1 MFNLFLIIHAIL
13 ALTLIV
19 IILLQRS
26 DGGALGGIGG
36 GSFSGMLTGRS
47 SANFLTKLTAVIA
60 ALFLG
65 NSLLLAIL
73 SGNLKDKSGP
83 SITKTILAD
92 DNSAVTVTLSEK
104 AFNTGSG
111 SGTIEAS
118 DFVLTMSNG
127 VAELTSQIDSRKGEA
142 KPKTEQKKRA

>member
-1 MFNLFLIIHAIL
+1 MFNLFLIIHAVL

-19 IILLQRS
+19 IILMQRS

-60 ALFLG
+60 ALFLA

-73 SGNLKDKSGP
+73 SGSLKDKS
-83 SITKTILAD
+83 IVNDTIIED
-92 DNSAVTVTLSEK
+92 LSVDE
-104 AFNTGSG
+104 N
-111 SGTIEAS
+111 
-118 DFVLTMSNG
+118 N
-127 VAELTSQIDSRKGEA
+127 
-142 KPKTEQKKRA
+142 KPIVPETE

>member
-1 MFNLFLIIHAIL
+1 MFNLFLIIHAVL

-19 IILLQRS
+19 IILMQRS

-60 ALFLG
+60 ALFLA

-73 SGNLKDKSGP
+73 SRSLNEKS
-83 SITKTILAD
+83 IVND
-92 DNSAVTVTLSEK
+92 TV
-104 AFNTGSG
+104 
-111 SGTIEAS
+111 IE
-118 DFVLTMSNG
+118 DLPVDEN
-127 VAELTSQIDSRKGEA
+127 I
-142 KPKTEQKKRA
+142 KPIVPETE

>member
-13 ALTLIV
+13 ALVLIV

-47 SANFLTKLTAVIA
+47 SANFLTKFTAVIA

-73 SGNLKDKSGP
+73 SGNLKNKSIVKVYGN
-83 SITKTILAD
+83 SLLEKHKITNK
-92 DNSAVTVTLSEK
+92 NYR
-104 AFNTGSG
+104 
-111 SGTIEAS
+111 
-118 DFVLTMSNG
+118 
-127 VAELTSQIDSRKGEA
+127 VAII
-142 KPKTEQKKRA
+142 

>member
-73 SGNLKDKSGP
+73 SGNLKEKS
-83 SITKTILAD
+83 IVNET
-92 DNSAVTVTLSEK
+92 
-104 AFNTGSG
+104 
-111 SGTIEAS
+111 TIEDFS
-118 DFVLTMSNG
+118 DDINSKPIVPEKILTRPI
-127 VAELTSQIDSRKGEA
+127 LILY
-142 KPKTEQKKRA
+142 

>member
-1 MFNLFLIIHAIL
+1 MFKLFLIIHAVL

-19 IILLQRS
+19 IILMQRS

-73 SGNLKDKSGP
+73 SGSLKEKSLVND
-83 SITKTILAD
+83 TI
-92 DNSAVTVTLSEK
+92 
-104 AFNTGSG
+104 
-111 SGTIEAS
+111 IE
-118 DFVLTMSNG
+118 DFSVDEN
-127 VAELTSQIDSRKGEA
+127 I
-142 KPKTEQKKRA
+142 KPIVPETE

>member
-1 MFNLFLIIHAIL
+1 MFNLFLIIHAFL
-13 ALTLIV
+13 ALTLII
-19 IILLQRS
+19 IILMQRS

-73 SGNLKDKSGP
+73 SGNLKNN
-83 SITKTILAD
+83 SIVNETAIED
-92 DNSAVTVTLSEK
+92 IIQNDSE
-104 AFNTGSG
+104 
-111 SGTIEAS
+111 
-118 DFVLTMSNG
+118 
-127 VAELTSQIDSRKGEA
+127 GENL
-142 KPKTEQKKRA
+142 PIVPDTE

>member
-13 ALTLIV
+13 ALTLVV

-73 SGNLKDKSGP
+73 SGNLKES
-83 SITKTILAD
+83 SIVNETTIQDLSD
-92 DNSAVTVTLSEK
+92 DINR
-104 AFNTGSG
+104 FNNV
-111 SGTIEAS
+111 
-118 DFVLTMSNG
+118 FK
-127 VAELTSQIDSRKGEA
+127 R
-142 KPKTEQKKRA
+142 KKRTKQKRR

>member
-1 MFNLFLIIHAIL
+1 MRKCGCLPWIQ
-13 ALTLIV
+13 

-73 SGNLKDKSGP
+73 SGNLKEKS
-83 SITKTILAD
+83 IVNET
-92 DNSAVTVTLSEK
+92 
-104 AFNTGSG
+104 
-111 SGTIEAS
+111 TIEDFS
-118 DFVLTMSNG
+118 DDINS
-127 VAELTSQIDSRKGEA
+127 
-142 KPKTEQKKRA
+142 KPIVPDTE

>member
-73 SGNLKDKSGP
+73 SGNLKEKS
-83 SITKTILAD
+83 IINET
-92 DNSAVTVTLSEK
+92 
-104 AFNTGSG
+104 
-111 SGTIEAS
+111 TIEDLS
-118 DFVLTMSNG
+118 DDINTKPIVP
-127 VAELTSQIDSRKGEA
+127 DSE
-142 KPKTEQKKRA
+142 

>member
-1 MFNLFLIIHAIL
+1 MFNLFLIIHAVL

-19 IILLQRS
+19 IILMQRS

-60 ALFLG
+60 ALFLA

-73 SGNLKDKSGP
+73 SGKINKSL
-83 SITKTILAD
+83 IINNTDIED
-92 DNSAVTVTLSEK
+92 IIDNSEND
-104 AFNTGSG
+104 NT
-111 SGTIEAS
+111 
-118 DFVLTMSNG
+118 
-127 VAELTSQIDSRKGEA
+127 
-142 KPKTEQKKRA
+142 KPIVPDTE

>member
-1 MFNLFLIIHAIL
+1 MFNLFLIIHSIL
-13 ALTLIV
+13 AIVLII

-47 SANFLTKLTAVIA
+47 SANFLTKLTAFIA

-73 SGNLKDKSGP
+73 SGN
-83 SITKTILAD
+83 IN
-92 DNSAVTVTLSEK
+92 DNSIINETV
-104 AFNTGSG
+104 
-111 SGTIEAS
+111 IE
-118 DFVLTMSNG
+118 DIIQDEN
-127 VAELTSQIDSRKGEA
+127 KGIK
-142 KPKTEQKKRA
+142 KPIVPDTE

>member
-19 IILLQRS
+19 IILVQRS

-60 ALFLG
+60 ALFLA
-65 NSLLLAIL
+65 NSLFLAIL
-73 SGNLKDKSGP
+73 SGSLKEKS
-83 SITKTILAD
+83 IVNDA
-92 DNSAVTVTLSEK
+92 E
-104 AFNTGSG
+104 
-111 SGTIEAS
+111 IE
-118 DFVLTMSNG
+118 DFSVDEN
-127 VAELTSQIDSRKGEA
+127 I
-142 KPKTEQKKRA
+142 KPIVPETE

>member
-1 MFNLFLIIHAIL
+1 MFNLFLIIHAFL
-13 ALTLIV
+13 ALTLII
-19 IILLQRS
+19 IILMQRS

-73 SGNLKDKSGP
+73 SGNLKNN
-83 SITKTILAD
+83 SIV
-92 DNSAVTVTLSEK
+92 NETVIEDIIQNDSE
-104 AFNTGSG
+104 
-111 SGTIEAS
+111 
-118 DFVLTMSNG
+118 
-127 VAELTSQIDSRKGEA
+127 GENL
-142 KPKTEQKKRA
+142 PIVPDTE

>member
-60 ALFLG
+60 ALFLA
-65 NSLLLAIL
+65 NSLL
-73 SGNLKDKSGP
+73 GLKYYYSL
-83 SITKTILAD
+83 IH
-92 DNSAVTVTLSEK
+92 EK
-104 AFNTGSG
+104 HLK
-111 SGTIEAS
+111 I
-118 DFVLTMSNG
+118 
-127 VAELTSQIDSRKGEA
+127 
-142 KPKTEQKKRA
+142 

>member
-26 DGGALGGIGG
+26 DGGALGGLGGGG

-47 SANFLTKLTAVIA
+47 SANFLTKLTAIIA

-73 SGNLKDKSGP
+73 SGNLKEKS
-83 SITKTILAD
+83 IVNEATIEDLSD
-92 DNSAVTVTLSEK
+92 DNNTKPIVPDSE
-104 AFNTGSG
+104 
-111 SGTIEAS
+111 
-118 DFVLTMSNG
+118 
-127 VAELTSQIDSRKGEA
+127 
-142 KPKTEQKKRA
+142 

>member
-47 SANFLTKLTAVIA
+47 SANFLTKLTAVVA

-73 SGNLKDKSGP
+73 SGNLKES
-83 SITKTILAD
+83 SIVNET
-92 DNSAVTVTLSEK
+92 
-104 AFNTGSG
+104 
-111 SGTIEAS
+111 TIEDFS
-118 DFVLTMSNG
+118 DDSNSKPI
-127 VAELTSQIDSRKGEA
+127 VPDSE
-142 KPKTEQKKRA
+142 